1 MIRLL
6 GAALLL
12 LGGLALGLTP
22 VWELSR
28 RAGALRAWGEA
39 LLLLEGELSFS
50 LPAMPQLLEVL
61 RTKAPPPA
69 GETFAQVGKGLEH
82 LGEKP
87 FSQIWA
93 QAVTEHSGLQG
104 EDLAPLLGLGEALG
118 RYDREE
124 RSRVLASA
132 RERLSRRE
140 EECRA
145 QFGNKGRAYGIL
157 GLALGAFAI
166 IFLL

>member
-22 VWELSR
+22 VFELSR
-28 RAGALRAWGEA
+28 RARVLRAWGEA

-50 LPAMPQLLEVL
+50 LPAMPELLETL
-61 RTKAPPPA
+61 RVKASPPA
-69 GETFAQVGKGLEH
+69 GETFGQVGKGLTQ

-87 FSQIWA
+87 FSQIWT
-93 QAVTEHSGLQG
+93 QAVTNHAGLQG
-104 EDLAPLLGLGEALG
+104 EDLVTLQGLGEALG
-118 RYDREE
+118 RYDRAE
-124 RSRVLASA
+124 RCRMLTSV

-145 QFGNKGRAYGIL
+145 ELGSKGRAYGML
-157 GLALGAFAI
+157 GLALGAFVI
-166 IFLL
+166 ILLL